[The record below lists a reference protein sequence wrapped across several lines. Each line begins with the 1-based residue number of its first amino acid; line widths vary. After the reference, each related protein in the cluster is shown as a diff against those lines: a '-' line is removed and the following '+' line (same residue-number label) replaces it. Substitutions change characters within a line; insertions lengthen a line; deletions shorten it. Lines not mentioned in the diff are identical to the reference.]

1 MKKMWA
7 GLLAALM
14 LTAALPAAAYAI
26 GPGEP
31 VYGGPGDSAPAQN
44 GRVVY
49 AYPGFKGEGPQ
60 YGQMVNSF
68 TEPAG
73 PGGVYTQGWRY
84 SPNGWWYQYADGS
97 WPAGGWKCIDSR
109 WYYFEEGGHV
119 KTGWFQEN
127 GIWYY
132 LNPVDDGTYGTMRTG
147 WQIIDGK
154 AYYFNASSE
163 GVTGAMLANTTTPDG
178 YQVGADG
185 AMILQP

>member
-49 AYPGFKGEGPQ
+49 AYPGFKGQGPQ

-73 PGGVYTQGWRY
+73 FRY
-84 SPNGWWYQYADGS
+84 SSFARIRALTPS
-97 WPAGGWKCIDSR
+97 FLHIPDSSIS
-109 WYYFEEGGHV
+109 GV
-119 KTGWFQEN
+119 P
-127 GIWYY
+127 
-132 LNPVDDGTYGTMRTG
+132 PV
-147 WQIIDGK
+147 
-154 AYYFNASSE
+154 SSP
-163 GVTGAMLANTTTPDG
+163 TFL
-178 YQVGADG
+178 
-185 AMILQP
+185 

>member
-49 AYPGFKGEGPQ
+49 AYPGFKGQGPQ

-68 TEPAG
+68 MEPAG

-84 SPNGWWYQYADGS
+84 SPNGWWYQ
-97 WPAGGWKCIDSR
+97 
-109 WYYFEEGGHV
+109 
-119 KTGWFQEN
+119 
-127 GIWYY
+127 
-132 LNPVDDGTYGTMRTG
+132 
-147 WQIIDGK
+147 
-154 AYYFNASSE
+154 
-163 GVTGAMLANTTTPDG
+163 
-178 YQVGADG
+178 
-185 AMILQP
+185 